1 MYGSIKELTELAK
14 KESVPIWKIILD
26 TEMKI
31 TECSE
36 EHVYDKLDKRYEVM
50 YKSVHKALQ
59 EPQVI
64 TGNLISGSA
73 KKQYEYSEQQDTLGG
88 FLINHIMALALSA
101 SEVNASMGKICAAPT
116 AGSCGILPAVI
127 IGVSEHYGL
136 SRKDTLNGLLTASGI
151 GTVVI
156 NNATVSGAEGGCQAE
171 CGVAAAMD
179 AAAVVQMRGGTPDMI
194 GDVISLTLMN
204 CMGLI
209 CDPVAG
215 LVQVPCAQRNA
226 SQAVNAITSADMI
239 LGGMT
244 IPIPADEVGAVLM
257 VDMAHIAGLVA
268 AGLHPSPIPYA
279 DVVTT
284 TTHKTL
290 RGPRGGMILANKEAA
305 EKFNF
310 NKVIFPGIQG
320 GPLMHVIAGKAICL
334 GEALKPE
341 FKAYQEQVVK
351 NAKALSEALIDEG
364 FDILTGGT
372 DNHLMLVDLR
382 NMDISGKELQNRCDE
397 AYITLN
403 KNTVPND
410 PRSPFVTSGVRIG
423 TPAVTTRGMVESDM
437 KEIAHFIH
445 MVATDYD
452 AKADEVREQVRAK
465 YKKSSCVNY

>member
-1 MYGSIKELTELAK
+1 
-14 KESVPIWKIILD
+14 
-26 TEMKI
+26 
-31 TECSE
+31 
-36 EHVYDKLDKRYEVM
+36 M

-171 CGVAAAMD
+171 CGVAAAMA

-244 IPIPADEVGAVLM
+244 IPIPADEVIGAMYNVGRQLP
-257 VDMAHIAGLVA
+257 VELKETALGGIAATPTGKHI
-268 AGLHPSPIPYA
+268 
-279 DVVTT
+279 
-284 TTHKTL
+284 
-290 RGPRGGMILANKEAA
+290 RE
-305 EKFNF
+305 E
-310 NKVIFPGIQG
+310 IF
-320 GPLMHVIAGKAICL
+320 K
-334 GEALKPE
+334 
-341 FKAYQEQVVK
+341 
-351 NAKALSEALIDEG
+351 
-364 FDILTGGT
+364 
-372 DNHLMLVDLR
+372 
-382 NMDISGKELQNRCDE
+382 
-397 AYITLN
+397 
-403 KNTVPND
+403 
-410 PRSPFVTSGVRIG
+410 
-423 TPAVTTRGMVESDM
+423 
-437 KEIAHFIH
+437 
-445 MVATDYD
+445 
-452 AKADEVREQVRAK
+452 
-465 YKKSSCVNY
+465 